1 MSRFL
6 RTLGLALPLL
16 AATASTVAM
25 AQSGAKAERV
35 IAFVHRALA
44 HIEAV
49 GEQRAFAD
57 FSRVPGE
64 WVDGEYY
71 IFCHSLEGVNVAHGG
86 NPGLVGKKVL
96 GFRDPAG
103 LLVNVLILDKV
114 KAEGKGWVQYEWPN
128 PVTNKVAP
136 KFIYSE
142 KVHDKY
148 VCGSGYYQ

>member
-1 MSRFL
+1 MSRPL
-6 RTLGLALPLL
+6 RMLSVGAAFAL
-16 AATASTVAM
+16 AATGSAA
-25 AQSGAKAERV
+25 AQSGAKAETT
-35 IAFVHRALA
+35 IAFVKSALA

-49 GEQRAFAD
+49 GETRAFAD
-57 FSRVPGE
+57 FSTVPGP
-64 WVDGEYY
+64 WVTGEYY
-71 IFCHSLEGVNVAHGG
+71 VFCHTLEGINVAHGG

-142 KVHDKY
+142 KVHDKF
-148 VCGSGYYQ
+148 VCGSGYYE